1 MATNPETTS
10 TNGTHRPPALDEK
23 SQSSSSGSYGTGEV
37 LPRELPPLQAHS
49 ALDEYDQMRPLSG
62 DLLGSFDLVA
72 PPVEAHQ
79 PFSLEKRTEQL
90 FSREHLQVVFSNPT
104 LLLRFTA
111 FLSTHHPDSVP
122 LLIHYL
128 DALKAL
134 RAIRYSNAVAEA
146 LTPIRG
152 HEFTTSPIAATIN
165 PALENRA
172 AQAFDALVDHDL
184 PAYITHMYIQIVSL
198 SISQRITGTLAPHLR
213 EASEGLAECFVLTD
227 VTRPDNPIIF
237 ASEEFN
243 RPKDEHVECSPN
255 PGSHGIRTRTLR
267 GLFELVRLLSR
278 GGSFLLTRSSRRDGS
293 PFVNLLM
300 IAPLC
305 DSRGQIR
312 YHIGAQVD
320 VSGLVKDCTDLE
332 SFQQL
337 VINTTERQSQQAN
350 DTDAGQ
356 KKDEFQE
363 LSEMLNMGELETVRR
378 FGGKMHRESY
388 EEEED
393 ISRNGAPHRPRL
405 LLKET
410 TGDLGLLSTVGSR
423 ASGKLSGIFQH
434 YLLIRPY
441 PSLRI
446 LFASP
451 TLRVPGILQSP
462 FMNKI
467 GGSSRV
473 RDELTSALAEG
484 RGVTAKVRWVT
495 RVDEEGRSRWIHCTP
510 LVGSNGLIGVWM
522 VVLVDD
528 DQGLSRRWKQAPPVG
543 PHRGKVYG
551 SSRNGRERSGL
562 LDEYT
567 IGKDSNPGSLR
578 SGPTT
583 THQHNQRDSRHSGS
597 LRSSSPNSVL
607 I

>member
-10 TNGTHRPPALDEK
+10 TNSTHRPIALDEK

-237 ASEEFN
+237 ASE
-243 RPKDEHVECSPN
+243 
-255 PGSHGIRTRTLR
+255 
-267 GLFELVRLLSR
+267 
-278 GGSFLLTRSSRRDGS
+278 
-293 PFVNLLM
+293 
-300 IAPLC
+300 
-305 DSRGQIR
+305 
-312 YHIGAQVD
+312 
-320 VSGLVKDCTDLE
+320 
-332 SFQQL
+332 
-337 VINTTERQSQQAN
+337 
-350 DTDAGQ
+350 
-356 KKDEFQE
+356 
-363 LSEMLNMGELETVRR
+363 GE
-378 FGGKMHRESY
+378 
-388 EEEED
+388 
-393 ISRNGAPHRPRL
+393 
-405 LLKET
+405 
-410 TGDLGLLSTVGSR
+410 
-423 ASGKLSGIFQH
+423 
-434 YLLIRPY
+434 
-441 PSLRI
+441 
-446 LFASP
+446 
-451 TLRVPGILQSP
+451 
-462 FMNKI
+462 
-467 GGSSRV
+467 
-473 RDELTSALAEG
+473 
-484 RGVTAKVRWVT
+484 
-495 RVDEEGRSRWIHCTP
+495 
-510 LVGSNGLIGVWM
+510 
-522 VVLVDD
+522 
-528 DQGLSRRWKQAPPVG
+528 
-543 PHRGKVYG
+543 
-551 SSRNGRERSGL
+551 
-562 LDEYT
+562 
-567 IGKDSNPGSLR
+567 
-578 SGPTT
+578 
-583 THQHNQRDSRHSGS
+583 
-597 LRSSSPNSVL
+597 
-607 I
+607 